1 MPLLT
6 PNPPAASHPPSPP
19 STQLPDNKLHRE
31 LLQTPVQ
38 PIAQRV
44 NIMWAIWKV
53 KKGFFSVAEEL
64 SAFKMDLTDLR
75 IRVRLDPTPGSKTS
89 KSMLSHQIGMPRSFH
104 EEGRWERVPAPFCW
118 QGYRPPVVFQKMK
131 QVPKKA
137 LINHY
142 ICHVQIHK

>member
-19 STQLPDNKLHRE
+19 GTQLPDNRLHRE
-31 LLQTPVQ
+31 LLPTPVQ

-53 KKGFFSVAEEL
+53 KKGFFSVADEL

-75 IRVRLDPTPGSKTS
+75 IQCATGPNSRFKEIKIYVVAPNWYAKV
-89 KSMLSHQIGMPRSFH
+89 LS
-104 EEGRWERVPAPFCW
+104 
-118 QGYRPPVVFQKMK
+118 
-131 QVPKKA
+131 
-137 LINHY
+137 
-142 ICHVQIHK
+142 